1 MRMCYLLKVQLCLEE
16 SLISKTFYFPG
27 LFTNVVA
34 RWPGSTHDSHIFRT
48 SAVGRQLEGGSHRLE
63 EGVLLGDS
71 GYPCTPFLITP
82 YSQPQSPSQE
92 QFNRAHKTTR
102 CVIERS
108 FGLLKHRFHILH
120 SEIRMSPDRV
130 CIITAGCFVLHNI
143 AVSLREPE
151 VDCDNID
158 DADFDVQEQY
168 QGPENGNAVRMHI
181 TDSFF
186 QILWYSI

>member
-1 MRMCYLLKVQLCLEE
+1 MCHLLTVQSCLEE
-16 SLISKTFYFPG
+16 SLISKTFYFAG

-71 GYPCTPFLITP
+71 DYPCTPFLTTP
-82 YSQPQSPSQE
+82 YSEPQSSSPE
-92 QFNRAHKTTR
+92 QFNHAHKTTC

-108 FGLLKHRFHILH
+108 FGLLKRRFHILH

-130 CIITAGCFVLHNI
+130 CTIIAACFVLHNI
-143 AVSLREPE
+143 VISLRDLE
-151 VDCDNID
+151 VDYDNID
-158 DADFDVQEQY
+158 DAVFDVQEQY
-168 QGPENGNAVRMHI
+168 QGPENGNAVRRHI

-186 QILWYSI
+186 